1 MSSPAAGPGLL
12 AGRKLVAVDLETTGW
27 NSAGGHAV
35 IEIACVSIDDGVIGA
50 TWSSLVRPRRP
61 VPAQAR
67 EVHGISDAMLARAPE
82 PVEVVPVFRAA
93 CDRLPLVF
101 HNAAFD
107 LAFLGPLLREAGA
120 VPLDNVVVDT
130 LGLARGLMGPGASAL
145 ETLRDS
151 LGLEPEPAHRALGDA
166 LTTARALL
174 KLAPRWE
181 RERGVRT
188 LEALAAA
195 SQDAV
200 RLTARRGGFDSGA
213 DAVSSERS
221 AAF

>member
-67 EVHGISDAMLARAPE
+67 EVHGITDAM
-82 PVEVVPVFRAA
+82 
-93 CDRLPLVF
+93 
-101 HNAAFD
+101 
-107 LAFLGPLLREAGA
+107 
-120 VPLDNVVVDT
+120 
-130 LGLARGLMGPGASAL
+130 LARGLMGPGASAL